1 MWMGKAS
8 SRWACRIILFAFC
21 KLPIVGLDVSLAD
34 RDTLAHRSTRVF
46 VANHCSEPLIPR
58 NVVNPVASN
67 LSFPFNL
74 YKFFGRL
81 RSAVDSF
88 AVNSRWFIATE

>member
-1 MWMGKAS
+1 MWIGKAS
-8 SRWACRIILFAFC
+8 SRWACQMILFAFC

-67 LSFPFNL
+67 LSFPFNRC
-74 YKFFGRL
+74 KFFGRL
-81 RSAVDSF
+81 CSAVDSF
-88 AVNSRWFIATE
+88 VVNSC